1 MSEDFKRETNRMEV
15 YSTNQQSSTWGA
27 AFNKPLILLTPQ
39 EGAALLERKMQQKSM
54 GNMTLQENN
63 STLATNNSYRNQN
76 TIYEVSGKDNSS
88 TFLDFRFL
96 MRDETIGKDTGES
109 AAA

>member
-39 EGAALLERKMQQKSM
+39 EGAALLERKMQQH
-54 GNMTLQENN
+54 
-63 STLATNNSYRNQN
+63 
-76 TIYEVSGKDNSS
+76 
-88 TFLDFRFL
+88 DFA
-96 MRDETIGKDTGES
+96 GE
-109 AAA
+109 

>member
-1 MSEDFKRETNRMEV
+1 MEV

-76 TIYEVSGKDNSS
+76 TIYEAVSY
-88 TFLDFRFL
+88 THLDVYKRQEQ
-96 MRDETIGKDTGES
+96 DDGDGGY
-109 AAA
+109 